1 MFKRF
6 IQMRFSEKPSNN
18 QKKNLDK
25 KIRIL
30 GVDPGS
36 RVSGYALVDLNR
48 NKLDL
53 IDYGSVK
60 LPAKVDGEKLE
71 KLFEFLTMII
81 NKFKPDM
88 LALEKVF
95 IGKNAVSAIKLGQV
109 RGVILLTCQRLEVE
123 QFDYSPN
130 EIKKALTGIGH
141 ASKEQIQ
148 FMAKQIFKLKKT
160 PEVDAADAIAV
171 AVCHANNY
179 TYKKLMLSAEK

>member
-1 MFKRF
+1 
-6 IQMRFSEKPSNN
+6 MRFSEKPSDNK
-18 QKKNLDK
+18 KKNLDI

-36 RVSGYALVDLNR
+36 RVSGYALVDLHR

-53 IDYGSVK
+53 IDYGIVK
-60 LPAKVDGEKLE
+60 LPTKVDGEKLE
-71 KLFEFLTMII
+71 ELSEFLMMII

-109 RGVILLTCQRLEVE
+109 RGVILLSCQRLGVE

-130 EIKKALTGIGH
+130 EIKKALTGMGH
-141 ASKEQIQ
+141 ASKDQIQ

-171 AVCHANNY
+171 AMCHANNY
-179 TYKKLMLSAEK
+179 KYKKLLSNAVKNK